1 MTFTVNELFYEFI
14 NFSERIYHFSI
25 LSFEKTNLIEFILL
39 VCDCVLLTLDIEVK
53 RLSLQWKRMFSFVE
67 IYWYYWNKWS
77 YLNII

>member
-1 MTFTVNELFYEFI
+1 MNVLTLVKEFI
-14 NFSERIYHFSI
+14 IFQFYYFKKNF
-25 LSFEKTNLIEFILL
+25 IEFILL
-39 VCDCVLLTLDIEVK
+39 VCDCVLLTLDTEVK

>member
-1 MTFTVNELFYEFI
+1 MNLLILVKEFI
-14 NFSERIYHFSI
+14 IFQYYYFCKI
-25 LSFEKTNLIEFILL
+25 NLIQFILL
-39 VCDCVLLTLDIEVK
+39 VCDCVLLTLDIEGK

>member
-1 MTFTVNELFYEFI
+1 MNLLILVKEFI
-14 NFSERIYHFSI
+14 IFQYYFFCEI
-25 LSFEKTNLIEFILL
+25 NLIQFILL

-77 YLNII
+77 HLNII